1 LLQRIISS
9 LHNEFSMTDLGP
21 LNYFFSILATRTPT
35 GMFLSQSKYTTEILK
50 RANMLKYN
58 PCKTT
63 FDTEK
68 KLRPDGPQS
77 LTQPFIVVLQELFN
91 AYWAGCPATRR
102 STSDYC
108 VFLGDNLLS
117 WSLICTDNAKITR
130 KRSKPDKH
138 GHGNG

>member
-1 LLQRIISS
+1 
-9 LHNEFSMTDLGP
+9 
-21 LNYFFSILATRTPT
+21 
-35 GMFLSQSKYTTEILK
+35 MFLSQSKYATEILE
-50 RANMLKYN
+50 RANMLKCN

-63 FDTEK
+63 VDTEK

-77 LTQPFIVVLQELFN
+77 LTQPFIVPHLATLKRVLRYIRGTTDLGLQLYQSSISQLISYTD
-91 AYWAGCPATRR
+91 ADWAGCLATRR
-102 STSDYC
+102 STSSYC

-117 WSLICTDNAKITR
+117 WSLICTDSAKITR